1 MRSDNWWAAPCGA
14 RNGDLT
20 IGTGPSPVNAKQASV
35 QAGQWFAADMLDRV
49 IIRYFSLLFTAPQA
63 FAILIAAFGVSMLV
77 GLIFHEYCHAV
88 VANRL
93 GDPTPRLM
101 GRLTLNPK
109 AHYDPFG
116 TTMIFL
122 AGFGWAK
129 PVPVNPNYTAN
140 PKRSMLLIALAGPA
154 SNLAVAALAG
164 LPIRLGLVPF
174 WHPFVAS
181 STAERWAEV
190 WTRTPG
196 DLLGL
201 FLGTVV
207 LLNVL
212 LAVFNM
218 LPIPPL
224 DGSKVL
230 MGLLPDHLARQYQRL
245 EPWGMGILMLLIFA
259 PFLTGGAV
267 SLLIVTGPVIDL
279 LLDLVVGNPGGFR

>member
-1 MRSDNWWAAPCGA
+1 
-14 RNGDLT
+14 
-20 IGTGPSPVNAKQASV
+20 
-35 QAGQWFAADMLDRV
+35 MLDHV
-49 IIRYFSLLFTAPQA
+49 ILRYFPLLFSAPQA
-63 FAILIAAFGVSMLV
+63 FAILIGAFGVSMLV

-88 VANRL
+88 VASRL
-93 GDPTPRLM
+93 GDPTARLM
-101 GRLTLNPK
+101 GRLTLDPR
-109 AHYDPFG
+109 AHYDPIG

-129 PVPVNPNYTAN
+129 PVPVNPNYTSN
-140 PKRSMLLIALAGPA
+140 PKRSLFLIALAGPA
-154 SNLAVAALAG
+154 SNLVVAALAG

-174 WHPFVAS
+174 WDPFVGS
-181 STAERWAEV
+181 GTAADWAEV

-207 LLNVL
+207 LLNVF

-230 MGLLPDHLARQYQRL
+230 MGLLPDNLARQYRRL
-245 EPWGMGILMLLIFA
+245 EPWGMGILMLVIFA
-259 PFLTGGAV
+259 PFLTDGAV
-267 SLLIVTGPVIDL
+267 SMRVITGPVIEL
-279 LLDLVVGNPGGFR
+279 LLDLFVGNPGGFR

>member
-1 MRSDNWWAAPCGA
+1 VILRYLPLLLSAPE
-14 RNGDLT
+14 
-20 IGTGPSPVNAKQASV
+20 
-35 QAGQWFAADMLDRV
+35 
-49 IIRYFSLLFTAPQA
+49 A
-63 FAILIAAFGVSMLV
+63 FAILLGAFGFSILV
-77 GLIFHEYCHAV
+77 GLIFHEYCHAF

-93 GDPTPRLM
+93 GDPTARLL
-101 GRLTLNPK
+101 GRLTLNPL
-109 AHYDPFG
+109 AHYDPIG
-116 TTMIFL
+116 TTMILF

-129 PVPVNPNYTAN
+129 PVPVNPNYTTN

-154 SNLAVAALAG
+154 SNLLVAGLAG
-164 LPIRLGLVPF
+164 LPIRLQLVPF
-174 WHPFVAS
+174 WHPFVSS

-230 MGLLPDHLARQYQRL
+230 MGLLPDDLARQYQRL
-245 EPWGMGILMLLIFA
+245 EPWGMGILMLVILA
-259 PFLTGGAV
+259 PYLTNGAV
-267 SLLIVTGPVIDL
+267 SMLVVTGPIIEF
-279 LLDLVVGNPGGFR
+279 LLDLFVGNPIGFR

>member
-1 MRSDNWWAAPCGA
+1 MI
-14 RNGDLT
+14 L
-20 IGTGPSPVNAKQASV
+20 
-35 QAGQWFAADMLDRV
+35 
-49 IIRYFSLLFTAPQA
+49 RYFPLLFTAPQA
-63 FAILIAAFGVSMLV
+63 FTILVAAFGASMLV

-93 GDPTPRLM
+93 GDPTPRLL
-101 GRLTLNPK
+101 GRLTLSPR
-109 AHYDPFG
+109 AHYDPVG
-116 TTMIFL
+116 TTLIFI

-154 SNLAVAALAG
+154 SNLLVAGLAG
-164 LPIRLGLVPF
+164 LPIRMGLVPF
-174 WHPFVAS
+174 WHPFVGS
-181 STAERWAEV
+181 GTAARWAEV
-190 WTRTPG
+190 WTQTPA

-230 MGLLPDHLARQYQRL
+230 MGLLPEDLARQYRKL
-245 EPWGMGILMLLIFA
+245 EPWGMGILMLLVFA
-259 PFLTGGAV
+259 PFLTGGAY
-267 SLLIVTGPVIDL
+267 SLTMVMGPVIEL
-279 LLDLVVGNPGGFR
+279 LLDLFVGNPGGFR